1 MRLIAGIFLLG
12 ATMTSAMASNVFTP
26 TSGHSCSG
34 TEKPEFNVW
43 RCPGPGGYVAEFSDE
58 GNLVGVAIAKKNSL
72 RGPAITPTVNFRGS
86 GRVFGDKLQWIVED
100 GKPTA
105 AILRVWRVQATDEG
119 TESEVQ
125 ELIVL
130 KIEPAKACEFAVV
143 NARQPSAN
151 ELAAA
156 RALEA
161 ARFNCM
167 EK

>member
-1 MRLIAGIFLLG
+1 MFGVVQAQ
-12 ATMTSAMASNVFTP
+12 
-26 TSGHSCSG
+26 
-34 TEKPEFNVW
+34 
-43 RCPGPGGYVAEFSDE
+43 GGYVAEFSDE

-86 GRVFGDKLQWIVED
+86 GRVFGDKLQWIFED

-125 ELIVL
+125 ELVVL

-167 EK
+167 EKEQAQFGTPD